1 MGQGPTSGWGR
12 AVGVTLNHSQQAHTR
27 LAQHAN
33 CFTLLPVTGELNCR
47 TYAQQVWR
55 GLILQ
60 NDTCSGKGGCPFI
73 LPEQGLPP
81 LPRSRRWE
89 GKESR

>member
-12 AVGVTLNHSQQAHTR
+12 AVGVTLNHSQQAHTH

-47 TYAQQVWR
+47 T
-55 GLILQ
+55 
-60 NDTCSGKGGCPFI
+60 
-73 LPEQGLPP
+73 
-81 LPRSRRWE
+81 
-89 GKESR
+89 